1 MDKYKDNGIG
11 KLKQTIRK
19 EPKVEQKIDSA
30 TKRPVVK
37 KKKKKIYK
45 YKAKKD
51 SGFTDK
57 QVSMQKDIKEKS
69 HGQYPKKYKE
79 DKHGRFKGKVFH
91 ASPKILSEA
100 GMTGSG
106 KSTGMPGHS
115 ISTTYTKDKGTVT
128 DYVRPYGGAIETGFK
143 GYDKRTPGKGLKLG
157 GSVRLARK
165 GGGRAYGQNS

>member
-1 MDKYKDNGIG
+1 MAD
-11 KLKQTIRK
+11 T
-19 EPKVEQKIDSA
+19 EQK
-30 TKRPVVK
+30 K
-37 KKKKKIYK
+37 KNKKKIYK

-57 QVSMQKDIKEKS
+57 QVSIQKDIKEKS
-69 HGQYPKKYKE
+69 YKRKSGE
-79 DKHGRFKGKVFH
+79 QRLGKIFD

-115 ISTTYTKDKGTVT
+115 IKTTYTKDKGTVT
-128 DYVRPYGGAIETGFK
+128 DYVRPYGGAIETGFT
-143 GYDKRTPGKGLKLG
+143 GYDKRTPGKGLKSG

-165 GGGRAYGQNS
+165 GGGRAYGKNS